1 MKPLAI
7 SLFIFFAAFGVLP
20 SAFAQYTFKKLT
32 QESVTKTKTP
42 TIAPI
47 PKDWGDT
54 SVTTYSGGS
63 IEILLYFVNG
73 DQYDNV
79 FNPNPTGLYLNGQ
92 HFNFYCDPDKVFKQ
106 SVSMI
111 ADIYEFT
118 YLKRNYLCAFTLKE
132 QNTESKYK
140 CYNLFDITDTKKI
153 TQVSFPSIHV
163 GEDAFGDFN
172 FDGEMDFVTVI
183 NRKPE
188 GFKQK
193 VTGNAYMVRAY
204 AIQGNVA
211 KELRNSKGF
220 PHYIYG
226 AADENMDNFSVLQ
239 CDWMIPLK
247 DSTGVEKKAADYYTA
262 YEIFNPKDNA
272 IYTPEGVRVEK
283 NRYSVTVGKFDDDG
297 GAKEICEEIK
307 KKKIGNGHGYD
318 LFIMMD
324 QYGPKDIKWVVLVGN
339 YVTKTQAQQ
348 AANTLKQYGFIDVQI
363 RDLKAAY

>member
-1 MKPLAI
+1 MKSILTILLLCFVCCFVTHHAH
-7 SLFIFFAAFGVLP
+7 
-20 SAFAQYTFKKLT
+20 AQYTFKKLT
-32 QESVTKTKTP
+32 QESVTKTKMP

-54 SVTTYSGGS
+54 SVTTYTGGS

-111 ADIYEFT
+111 ADLYEFT
-118 YLKRNYLCAFTLKE
+118 YLKRNYLCIFTLRE

-153 TQVSFPSIHV
+153 TQVAFPSIHV

-188 GFKQK
+188 GFKGK
-193 VTGNAYMVRAY
+193 TPNIAYMVKAY
-204 AIQGNVA
+204 AIKGSVA
-211 KELRNSKGF
+211 KELRNSKGL

-239 CDWMIPLK
+239 CDWMMPLK
-247 DSTGVEKKAADYYTA
+247 DSTGVEQKVQDYYPA
-262 YEIFNPKDNA
+262 YEPFDPKGNGIF
-272 IYTPEGVRVEK
+272 TTEGVRVEK
-283 NRYSVTVGKFDDDG
+283 NKYSVIVGRFDDDG
-297 GAKEICEEIK
+297 GAHEICEEIK
-307 KKKIGNGHGYD
+307 KKNIGNGHGYD

-324 QYGPKDIKWVVLVGN
+324 QYGPRDIKWVVMVGN
-339 YVTKTQAQQ
+339 YITKSQAQQ
-348 AANTLKQYGFIDVQI
+348 AANTLKQYGYTDVQI

>member
-1 MKPLAI
+1 MKAIFTILLVLCAMLA
-7 SLFIFFAAFGVLP
+7 LLP
-20 SAFAQYTFKKLT
+20 QASAQYTFKKLT
-32 QESVTKTKTP
+32 QEGVTKTKTP
-42 TIAPI
+42 AIAPI
-47 PKDWGDT
+47 PKNWGDT
-54 SVTTYSGGS
+54 SVTTYAGGS
-63 IEILLYFVNG
+63 IEILLYFVEG

-92 HFNFYCDPDKVFKQ
+92 HFYFFCDPDKVFKQ

-118 YLKRNYLCAFTLKE
+118 YLKRNYLCAFTLRE

-153 TQVSFPSIHV
+153 TQVSFPSIHI

-193 VTGNAYMVRAY
+193 TTGNAYMVKAY
-204 AIQGNVA
+204 SIKGNVA
-211 KELRNSKGF
+211 KEMVNSKGF

-226 AADENMDNFSVLQ
+226 TSDENMDNFSVLQ
-239 CDWMIPLK
+239 CDWMMPLK
-247 DSTGVEKKAADYYTA
+247 DSTGMEQKVKDYYPDYVA
-262 YEIFNPKDNA
+262 FNPKDNG
-272 IYTPEGVRVEK
+272 IFNIEGVKVEK
-283 NRYSVTVGKFDDDG
+283 NKYSVIVGKFDDDG

-307 KKKIGNGHGYD
+307 KKNIGNGHGYD
-318 LFIMMD
+318 LYIMMD
-324 QYGPKDIKWVVLVGN
+324 QYGPRDIKWVVMVGN
-339 YVTKTQAQQ
+339 YITKAQAQQ
-348 AANTLKQYGFIDVQI
+348 AVNTLKQYGYTDVQI
-363 RDLKAAY
+363 RDLRAAY